1 MLSQIWY
8 FILCNLK
15 GLFHDYVTSPLW
27 SRCPVP
33 VSFLSLA
40 APCGEDLSRYFH
52 LDDADREAIMQKRGD
67 HNRLGFALQLT
78 TVRFLGT
85 FLEEPTAV
93 PLAVVQFVA
102 RQINVDDTDCLL
114 TYAENRQRWMHTVE
128 IRTRYNYRE
137 FIDPIANF
145 RLKRWLYALCWTGT
159 ERPSELFARATAW
172 MLVHKVLLPGYSA
185 LERLV
190 AQLRSR
196 IEARLWRLLGRDIS
210 AEQRQRLE
218 HLLSVP
224 EGSRR

>member
-1 MLSQIWY
+1 
-8 FILCNLK
+8 
-15 GLFHDYVTSPLW
+15 
-27 SRCPVP
+27 VP

-40 APCGEDLSRYFH
+40 QRESYGRYTGAPCGEDLSRYFH

-128 IRTRYNYRE
+128 IRTRYDYRE
-137 FIDPIANF
+137 FTTIHHQKFDRN
-145 RLKRWLYALCWTGT
+145 
-159 ERPSELFARATAW
+159 
-172 MLVHKVLLPGYSA
+172 
-185 LERLV
+185 
-190 AQLRSR
+190 
-196 IEARLWRLLGRDIS
+196 
-210 AEQRQRLE
+210 
-218 HLLSVP
+218 
-224 EGSRR
+224 